1 MRKSTCRPAF
11 GTRPRPADCFWSG
24 GLLDRRTKRS
34 DPSAAQP
41 TALARFIRSCGEAR
55 QRGWASQVLSG
66 RALRHVRAPIN
77 GAPGAR
83 CSRAAQL
90 PLLLAHVCAL
100 ALTLSVLSHSYAR
113 LSFRRLAR
121 VLIAR
126 STVVE
131 RRITYYLGDYL
142 YYDDVEVVNALGQF
156 LELDARA

>member
-1 MRKSTCRPAF
+1 MWRAARGDEHPPDCDLFEGGALPAE
-11 GTRPRPADCFWSG
+11 R
-24 GLLDRRTKRS
+24 LLGS
-34 DPSAAQP
+34 Q
-41 TALARFIRSCGEAR
+41 
-55 QRGWASQVLSG
+55 QVLRA
-66 RALRHVRAPIN
+66 RALRHSAPIN

-121 VLIAR
+121 WLIAR

-131 RRITYYLGDYL
+131 RRITYSL
-142 YYDDVEVVNALGQF
+142 YYDDVEIVNPLGQF
-156 LELDARA
+156 L

>member
-1 MRKSTCRPAF
+1 MDGACTNIITVREAVGLAAGPP
-11 GTRPRPADCFWSG
+11 GTRSAPQRSYQWCAWRT
-24 GLLDRRTKRS
+24 LLS
-34 DPSAAQP
+34 
-41 TALARFIRSCGEAR
+41 
-55 QRGWASQVLSG
+55 
-66 RALRHVRAPIN
+66 
-77 GAPGAR
+77 R
-83 CSRAAQL
+83 CAQL

-100 ALTLSVLSHSYAR
+100 TLTLSVLSHSYAR

>member
-1 MRKSTCRPAF
+1 M
-11 GTRPRPADCFWSG
+11 
-24 GLLDRRTKRS
+24 
-34 DPSAAQP
+34 AA
-41 TALARFIRSCGEAR
+41 
-55 QRGWASQVLSG
+55 ASQVLSG
-66 RALRHVRAPIN
+66 RALRHARAPIN

-121 VLIAR
+121 VLMAR

-131 RRITYYLGDYL
+131 RRITYSL
-142 YYDDVEVVNALGQF
+142 YYDEVEVVNPLGQF
-156 LELDARA
+156 HRELDERLRKRFSQRCAHA

>member
-1 MRKSTCRPAF
+1 MRKSTCRSAF

-41 TALARFIRSCGEAR
+41 TALARFIQSCGEAR

-66 RALRHVRAPIN
+66 RALRHARAPIN

-100 ALTLSVLSHSYAR
+100 ALTLSGLSHSYAR
-113 LSFRRLAR
+113 LSFRRLAW
-121 VLIAR
+121 VLAR

-131 RRITYYLGDYL
+131 RRITYHL
-142 YYDDVEVVNALGQF
+142 YDDEIEVVNVNPLGAF
-156 LELDARA
+156 L